1 MENMQTEDIS
11 PLQIRLAK
19 AALDLSNPALSAATG
34 LHKNTINAAEKEGGS
49 PSKSTLRSLRM
60 FFEARGV
67 IFVPAN
73 GGPEGVRFA
82 APQKDHAP
90 GIEGD

>member
-1 MENMQTEDIS
+1 MENIQTEDIS

-19 AALDLSNPALSAATG
+19 AALDISNPALSEATG

-82 APQKDHAP
+82 APFKDHTVATK
-90 GIEGD
+90 DD

>member
-1 MENMQTEDIS
+1 MENIQTADIS

-19 AALDLSNPALSAATG
+19 AALNLSNPALSEATG
-34 LHKNTINAAEKEGGS
+34 LHKNTINSAEKEGGS
-49 PSKSTLRSLRM
+49 PSKSTLRALRM

-82 APQKDHAP
+82 APLKDR
-90 GIEGD
+90 GLGSQDD